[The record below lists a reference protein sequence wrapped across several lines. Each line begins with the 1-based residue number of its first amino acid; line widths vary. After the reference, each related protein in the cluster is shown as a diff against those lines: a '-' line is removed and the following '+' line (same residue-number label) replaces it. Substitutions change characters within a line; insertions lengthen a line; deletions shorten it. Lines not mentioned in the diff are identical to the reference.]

1 MKWSLPLRC
10 FPLIL
15 VFLALACGHS
25 VLAHQINLSSAE
37 LSVGEDRRVAVAI
50 GLRGSDVD
58 RVAGTHT
65 YDSETNTVRPQAVSA
80 ASDAIA
86 DYIASHVSVATK
98 DGRACPNTRPNV
110 APDGDGVSVQ
120 LTFDCSSVPGVLL
133 YRSTVLNDV
142 DPGARQVAMIR
153 EGAKQSQALLDRR
166 DNSVELAANA
176 APSLLHVIASY
187 LEAGVEHIFL
197 GYDHIA
203 FLLAV
208 VLWAR
213 RLWPVVKIVTSFT
226 IAHSVTLSLAALDIV
241 RIPAAI
247 VEPAI
252 AASIIF
258 VAVENFLSRD
268 VERRWRITFLFGFIH
283 GFGFADALQEM
294 GLPREALVPALAAFN
309 IGVEFGQIGI
319 VSIIL
324 PMLFG
329 LDRLL
334 PTRGRAAPAVYVLSG
349 VIVALGCWWFL
360 ARTILA

>member
-1 MKWSLPLRC
+1 VSWAWLSRG
-10 FPLIL
+10 FALIL
-15 VFLALACGHS
+15 SLLALGCGRS

-37 LSVGEDRRVAVAI
+37 VSVGGDRHVAVAI
-50 GLRGSDVD
+50 GLKGSDVD
-58 RVAGTHT
+58 RVAGTHI
-65 YDSETNTVRPQAVSA
+65 YDPETNAVRPQAVSA
-80 ASDAIA
+80 ASNTIG
-86 DYIASHVSVATK
+86 DYIASHVAVATK
-98 DGRACPNTRPNV
+98 DGRACPNSRPNV
-110 APDGDGVSVQ
+110 VPDGDGVSVQ
-120 LTFDCSSVPGVLL
+120 LTFDCSSVPGLLL

-153 EGAKQSQALLDRR
+153 EGTKQSQALLDRR
-166 DNSVELAANA
+166 DNTVELAANA
-176 APSLLHVIASY
+176 APSLLHVIGSY

-226 IAHSVTLSLAALDIV
+226 IAHSVTLSLAALNIV

-252 AASIIF
+252 AASIVF

-294 GLPREALVPALAAFN
+294 GLPHAALVPALAAFN
-309 IGVEFGQIGI
+309 IGVELGQIGI

-324 PMLFG
+324 PILFG
-329 LDRLL
+329 LDRLM
-334 PTRGRAAPAVYVLSG
+334 PVKGRAAPAVYLLSG

>member
-1 MKWSLPLRC
+1 MLRVAAV
-10 FPLIL
+10 LIL
-15 VFLALACGHS
+15 LLLGEGPGAF
-25 VLAHQINLSSAE
+25 AHQINLSSADV
-37 LSVGEDRRVAVAI
+37 SVGNDRHVTVAI
-50 GLRGSDVD
+50 GLKGSDID
-58 RVAGTHT
+58 RVAGTHV
-65 YDSETNTVRPQAVSA
+65 YDAATDKARPDAVSA
-80 ASDAIA
+80 AASTIG
-86 DYIASHVSVATK
+86 DYVARHASVEGKS
-98 DGRACPNTRPNV
+98 GQACSHDRPSV
-110 APDGDGVSVQ
+110 APDGDGVSIKLV
-120 LTFDCSSVPGVLL
+120 FDCSDVLGALL

-142 DPGARQVAMIR
+142 DPGARQVVLIH
-153 EGAKQSQALLDRR
+153 EGAKQSQTLLDRR
-166 DNSVELAANA
+166 DNTVELASEARPGLLRVVA
-176 APSLLHVIASY
+176 AY
-187 LEAGVEHIFL
+187 LEAGIEHIFL

-203 FLLAV
+203 FLMAV

-241 RIPAAI
+241 RIPPEI

-252 AASIIF
+252 AASIVF

-268 VERRWRITFLFGFIH
+268 VDRRWRITFLFGFIH

-309 IGVEFGQIGI
+309 IGVELGQIGI

-329 LDRLL
+329 LDRLT
-334 PTRGRAAPAVYVLSG
+334 PVRGRAAPAVYLVSG
-349 VIVALGCWWFL
+349 VIVALGCWWFI